1 MTGLSKNSVRAGVIW
16 FVLFLAMIAPLAL
29 SVGSPLLAWREP
41 IYIASGFA
49 GIVGLSLL
57 LLQPLLAA
65 GLLPGTSV
73 RQGRL
78 AHRVVGGMLVL
89 SVIIHVLGLWVTSPP
104 DVIDVLLLRSP
115 TPFSVWGVAAMW
127 AVFGTT
133 VLAALRKPL
142 RMRWRSWRIG
152 HSLLAVVIVVG
163 SVVHAVLIEGTMEIM
178 SKVALCALVLLA
190 SLWVLAD
197 RKVLARLRK

>member
-1 MTGLSKNSVRAGVIW
+1 
-16 FVLFLAMIAPLAL
+16 MIAPLAL